1 MPKYTTIEYTLSR
14 PAQIPPIFLY
24 VVDTCVDED
33 ELKALRETLVVSLSL
48 LPPNALVGLITFGT
62 MVSMMPSPPCVPG

>member
-1 MPKYTTIEYTLSR
+1 M
-14 PAQIPPIFLY
+14 F

-62 MVSMMPSPPCVPG
+62 MVCPSRFIYILSLRTTGCINHRDTSFLLDNILL